1 MVMVRLQKFLSEA
14 GVTSRREGEKLI
26 LAGRVTVDGQ
36 VVRLL
41 GTKIHPLKNEVS
53 VDGNPARAKAKRFV
67 AFNKPTKILCT
78 RHDTHDR
85 RTVFDLLPANWGHL
99 FTIGRLDAD
108 SEGLILL
115 TNDGEFCQKVA
126 HPSHGLLKT
135 YHVTLAKRLELETL
149 KQLTVGLRDNGDFL
163 KAKSARLLSANNTRS
178 EAEVVLAEGKNR
190 EVRRMFKVLGLGV
203 LRLQRMVVGPVKLGE
218 LPLGKW
224 RMLSRAEVT
233 SCLKPRGK
241 PPRPPR
247 RN

>member
-1 MVMVRLQKFLSEA
+1 MVRLQKFLSEA

-41 GTKIHPLKNEVS
+41 GTKIHPVKSEVS
-53 VDGNPARAKAKRFV
+53 VDGQTVRPKAKRFV
-67 AFNKPTKILCT
+67 ALNKPTKFLCT

-85 RTVFDLLPANWGHL
+85 RTVFDLLPADWGHL

-135 YHVTLAKRLELETL
+135 YRVTLAKRLEPETL
-149 KQLTVGLRDNGDFL
+149 KQLTLGLRDKGDFL
-163 KAKSARLLSANNTRS
+163 KARSAHLLSSNNTRS
-178 EAEVVLAEGKNR
+178 EVELVLTEGKNR
-190 EVRRMFKVLGLGV
+190 EVRRMFKALGCRV
-203 LRLQRMVVGPVKLGE
+203 LRLQRMAVGSVKLGE
-218 LPLGKW
+218 LPVGKW
-224 RMLSRAEVT
+224 RMLSRAEVA
-233 SCLKPRGK
+233 SCLKSPGK
-241 PPRPPR
+241 SPRPVR